1 MFGRAH
7 VSRLKGDMLTSTK
20 FQPLVRL
27 VMLVRDSLN
36 NQINGSLNEIE
47 PVFMSLEVS
56 QPCIQIDMGN

>member
-20 FQPLVRL
+20 FQPLVR
-27 VMLVRDSLN
+27 LVRDSLN

-56 QPCIQIDMGN
+56 QQCIQMDMGN

>member
-27 VMLVRDSLN
+27 LRDSLN

-56 QPCIQIDMGN
+56 QQCIQMDMGN